1 MKTMARD
8 LNGPPVRLKDIAEE
22 LNVSVMTVSKV
33 VRGQTDVSEATRKR
47 VLERVRALNYQPNWI
62 ARSLAARQTF
72 IIGLVV
78 PDLMHSFFAEV
89 AKGVTRKL
97 RPRGYDVVIC
107 NSEED
112 AALERSEVEHLLS
125 RQVDGLILA
134 TAQSPDEDGLF
145 RKIEARGIPYVMI
158 DRRVL
163 ETKAAYV
170 GADNRE
176 IGRLATTHLIQE
188 GAKRIGH
195 IAGPRINIGLERLA
209 GYRAALEEHGI
220 EFREDLVVSG
230 VGDEGYSATRKLL
243 SLEPRADGIACFNDP
258 YAINAIRAAIE
269 LGLRLPHDVRVIGAG
284 NVHYSDLLRVP
295 LSTID
300 QQSSHTGEQAAEIL
314 LGMLGAQQKKASKKS
329 PKIVKIKPELVIR
342 ESTRA

>member
-1 MKTMARD
+1 MSSDRA
-8 LNGPPVRLKDIAEE
+8 GPPVRLKDIAEE

-89 AKGVTRKL
+89 AKGVTRKM
-97 RPRGYDVVIC
+97 RPHGYDVVIC

-134 TAQSPDEDGLF
+134 SSQFPGEDGLF

-158 DRRVL
+158 DRRFL

-170 GADNRE
+170 GSDNRE
-176 IGRLATTHLIQE
+176 IGRLATEHLIKE
-188 GAKRIGH
+188 GARVIGH
-195 IAGPRINIGLERLA
+195 IAGPRITTGAGRLE
-209 GYRAALEEHGI
+209 GYRTALEAHSLD
-220 EFREDLVVSG
+220 FRDDLVVDG
-230 VGDEGYSATRKLL
+230 FVDEGASAARKLL
-243 SLEPRADGIACFNDP
+243 TRTPRVDGVVCYNDP
-258 YAINAIRAAIE
+258 YAVNTIKVALE
-269 LGLRLPHDVRVIGAG
+269 LGLRIPQDVKVIGAG
-284 NVHYSDLLRVP
+284 NVHYSDLLIVP

-300 QQSSHTGEQAAEIL
+300 QQSTSTGEQAAEIL
-314 LGMLGAQQKKASKKS
+314 LGMIGPRQKKSKKG
-329 PKIVKIKPELVIR
+329 PKIVNIKPDLVVR
-342 ESTRA
+342 QSTRA

>member
-1 MKTMARD
+1 MARD
-8 LNGPPVRLKDIAEE
+8 ANGPPVRLKDIAEE

-47 VLERVRALNYQPNWI
+47 VLERVRELNYQPNWI

-89 AKGVTRKL
+89 AKGVTRKM

-112 AALERSEVEHLLS
+112 GALERSEVEHLLS

-134 TAQSPDEDGLF
+134 SSQAPDEDGLF
-145 RKIEARGIPYVMI
+145 RRIEARGTPYVLI
-158 DRRVL
+158 DRRFP

-170 GADNRE
+170 GAENRE
-176 IGRLATTHLIQE
+176 IGRLATEHLIEQ
-188 GAKRIGH
+188 GCKRIGH
-195 IAGPRINIGLERLA
+195 IAGPRIATGLGRLE
-209 GYRAALEEHGI
+209 GYRTALAAHDIEYREE
-220 EFREDLVVSG
+220 LVVEG
-230 VGDEGYSATRKLL
+230 VGDEGYSATKKLL
-243 SLEPRADGIACFNDP
+243 ALKERADGIVCFNDP
-258 YAINAIRAAIE
+258 YAVSAMKAVIE
-269 LGLRLPHDVRVIGAG
+269 AGLRIPEDIKVIGAG

-300 QQSSHTGEQAAEIL
+300 QKSTLTGEQAAEIL
-314 LGMLGAQQKKASKKS
+314 LAMIQPDKRKSSRKA
-329 PKIVKIKPELVIR
+329 KIVRIKPELVVR
-342 ESTRA
+342 ESTRV

>member
-1 MKTMARD
+1 MPRD
-8 LNGPPVRLKDIAEE
+8 ASGPPVRLKDIAEE

-47 VLERVRALNYQPNWI
+47 VLERVRELNYQPNWI

-89 AKGVTRKL
+89 AKGITRKF
-97 RPRGYDVVIC
+97 RPHGYDVVLC

-112 AALERSEVEHLLS
+112 AALERSEIEHLLS
-125 RQVDGLILA
+125 RQVDGLIIA
-134 TAQSPDEDGLF
+134 SAQVPGEDGIF
-145 RKIEARGIPYVMI
+145 RRIEARGTPYVLI
-158 DRRVL
+158 DRRFS

-170 GADNRE
+170 GSENRE
-176 IGRLATTHLIQE
+176 IGRIATQHLVDR
-188 GAKRIGH
+188 GARSIGH
-195 IAGPRINIGLERLA
+195 ISGPRITTGLGRLE
-209 GYRAALEEHGI
+209 GYRAALAENNIPYREE
-220 EFREDLVVSG
+220 LVVEG
-230 VGDEGYSATRKLL
+230 TTDEGYSATKRLL
-243 SLEPRADGIACFNDP
+243 ALDVDGIVCYNDP
-258 YAINAIRAAIE
+258 YAVNAIKAIME
-269 LGLRLPHDVRVIGAG
+269 SRRRIPEDVKVIGAG

-300 QQSSHTGEQAAEIL
+300 QRSAQTGEQAAEIL
-314 LGMLGAQQKKASKKS
+314 LGMIGPKRKKA
-329 PKIVKIKPELVIR
+329 PKIVRIKPELVAR

>member
-1 MKTMARD
+1 MPRD
-8 LNGPPVRLKDIAEE
+8 PNGPPVRLKDIAEE

-47 VLERVRALNYQPNWI
+47 VLARVRELNYQPNWI

-78 PDLMHSFFAEV
+78 PDLMHSFFAEI
-89 AKGVTRKL
+89 AKGVTRMM

-134 TAQSPDEDGLF
+134 SSQHPDEDGLF
-145 RKIEARGIPYVMI
+145 RRIEARGTPYVLI
-158 DRRVL
+158 DRRFP
-163 ETKAAYV
+163 ETKSAYV
-170 GADNRE
+170 GTENRE
-176 IGRLATTHLIQE
+176 IGRLATEHLIE
-188 GAKRIGH
+188 RGAKMIGH
-195 IAGPRINIGLERLA
+195 IAGPKITTGLRRLE
-209 GYRAALEEHGI
+209 GYKAALAARGIPYREE
-220 EFREDLVVSG
+220 LVMDGSA
-230 VGDEGYSATRKLL
+230 DEGYAAAKALL
-243 SLEPRADGIACFNDP
+243 ALDPRVDGIVCYNDP
-258 YAINAIRAAIE
+258 YAVNTLKATLE
-269 LGLRLPHDVRVIGAG
+269 SGLRVPEDVKVIGAG

-300 QQSSHTGEQAAEIL
+300 QKSAQIGEQAADIL
-314 LGMLGAQQKKASKKS
+314 LAMVGAKKRKA
-329 PKIVKIKPELVIR
+329 PKTVVIKPELVAR

>member
-1 MKTMARD
+1 MARD
-8 LNGPPVRLKDIAEE
+8 ANGPPVRLKDIAEE

-47 VLERVRALNYQPNWI
+47 VLDRVRELNYQPNWI

-89 AKGVTRKL
+89 AKGVTRKM

-134 TAQSPDEDGLF
+134 SSQAPDEDGLF
-145 RKIEARGIPYVMI
+145 RRIEARGTPYVLI
-158 DRRVL
+158 DRRFP

-170 GADNRE
+170 GAENRE
-176 IGRLATTHLIQE
+176 IGRMATEHLIGM
-188 GAKRIGH
+188 GARRIGH
-195 IAGPRINIGLERLA
+195 IAGPRIATGLGRLE
-209 GYRAALEEHGI
+209 GYRAALVAHDIEYREE
-220 EFREDLVVSG
+220 LVVEG

-243 SLEPRADGIACFNDP
+243 SAGVDGIVCFNDP
-258 YAINAIRAAIE
+258 YAVSAMKAVIE
-269 LGLRLPHDVRVIGAG
+269 AGLQIPQDIKVIGAG

-300 QQSSHTGEQAAEIL
+300 QKSMQTGEQAAEIL
-314 LGMLGAQQKKASKKS
+314 LGMIGPKKKKA
-329 PKIVKIKPELVIR
+329 PKIVRIKPELLVR
-342 ESTRA
+342 ESTRAAD

>member
-1 MKTMARD
+1 MARD

-47 VLERVRALNYQPNWI
+47 VLERVQALNYQPNWI

-89 AKGVTRKL
+89 AKGVTRKM
-97 RPRGYDVVIC
+97 RPHGYDVVIC

-134 TAQSPDEDGLF
+134 SSQAPGEDGLF
-145 RKIEARGIPYVMI
+145 RKIEARGTPYVMI
-158 DRRVL
+158 DRRFP
-163 ETKAAYV
+163 ETKAAFV
-170 GADNRE
+170 GAENRE
-176 IGRLATTHLIQE
+176 IGRLATEHLIAE
-188 GAKRIGH
+188 GAKCIGH
-195 IAGPRINIGLERLA
+195 IAGPKITTGIGRLE
-209 GYRAALEEHGI
+209 GYRTALAAHGM
-220 EFREDLVVSG
+220 EYRDELVVEG
-230 VGDEGYSATRKLL
+230 AADEGYSATKRLL
-243 SLEPRADGIACFNDP
+243 ALSPRADGIVCFNDP
-258 YAINAIRAAIE
+258 YAVSAMKAVMEA
-269 LGLRLPHDVRVIGAG
+269 GLRIPQDVKIIGAG
-284 NVHYSDLLRVP
+284 NVHYSDQLRVP

-300 QQSSHTGEQAAEIL
+300 QQSTHTGEQAAEIL
-314 LGMLGAQQKKASKKS
+314 FGMIAPTGKKARKNA
-329 PKIVKIKPELVIR
+329 PKIVRIKPELVVR

>member
-1 MKTMARD
+1 
-8 LNGPPVRLKDIAEE
+8 LKDIAEE

-47 VLERVRALNYQPNWI
+47 VLDRVRELNYQPNWI

-89 AKGVTRKL
+89 AKGVTSKC
-97 RPRGYDVVIC
+97 RPHGYDVVLC

-134 TAQSPDEDGLF
+134 SSQIPGEDGLF
-145 RKIEARGIPYVMI
+145 RRIEARGTPYVLI
-158 DRRVL
+158 DRRFP

-170 GADNRE
+170 GSENRE
-176 IGRLATTHLIQE
+176 IGRIATEHLIE
-188 GAKRIGH
+188 RGARRIGH
-195 IAGPRINIGLERLA
+195 IAGPRITTGMGRLE
-209 GYRAALEEHGI
+209 GYKAALADHHI
-220 EFREDLVVSG
+220 EFREELVVEG
-230 VGDEGYSATRKLL
+230 VGDEGYTATKQLL
-243 SLEPRADGIACFNDP
+243 ALQPRADGIFCYNDP
-258 YAINAIRAAIE
+258 YAVNALKAIIE
-269 LGLRLPHDVRVIGAG
+269 AGLDIPRDVKVIGAG

-300 QQSSHTGEQAAEIL
+300 QRSTHTGEQAAEIL
-314 LGMLGAQQKKASKKS
+314 LGMIGPKKKKA
-329 PKIVKIKPELVIR
+329 PRIVRIKPELVAR

>member
-1 MKTMARD
+1 MPRD
-8 LNGPPVRLKDIAEE
+8 VNGPPVRLKDIAEE

-47 VLERVRALNYQPNWI
+47 VLERVRELNYQPNWI

-89 AKGVTRKL
+89 AKGVTRKM

-134 TAQSPDEDGLF
+134 SSQAPDEDGLF
-145 RKIEARGIPYVMI
+145 RKIEARGTPYVLI
-158 DRRVL
+158 DRRFP

-170 GADNRE
+170 GAENRE
-176 IGRLATTHLIQE
+176 IGRLATEHLIAQ

-195 IAGPRINIGLERLA
+195 IAGPRIATGLGRSE
-209 GYRAALEEHGI
+209 GYRAALAAHGI
-220 EFREDLVVSG
+220 EYCEELVVEG
-230 VGDEGYSATRKLL
+230 VGDEGYSATKKLL
-243 SLEPRADGIACFNDP
+243 ALESPADGIVCFNDP
-258 YAINAIRAAIE
+258 YAVSAMKAVIE
-269 LGLRLPHDVRVIGAG
+269 AGLRIPQDVKVIGAG

-300 QQSSHTGEQAAEIL
+300 QQSTHTGEQAAEIL
-314 LGMLGAQQKKASKKS
+314 LGMINPQKRKARKA
-329 PKIVKIKPELVIR
+329 PKIVRIKPELLVR
-342 ESTRA
+342 ESTRG

>member
-1 MKTMARD
+1 MSRD
-8 LNGPPVRLKDIAEE
+8 PNGPPVRLKDIAEE

-47 VLERVRALNYQPNWI
+47 VLARVRELNYQPNWI

-89 AKGVTRKL
+89 AKGVTRIL

-134 TAQSPDEDGLF
+134 SSQVPGEDGLF
-145 RKIEARGIPYVMI
+145 RRIEARGTPYVLI
-158 DRRVL
+158 DRRFP

-170 GADNRE
+170 GSENRE
-176 IGRLATTHLIQE
+176 IGRMATEHLIQQ
-188 GAKRIGH
+188 GAKVIGH
-195 IAGPRINIGLERLA
+195 IAGPRITTGLGRLE
-209 GYRAALEEHGI
+209 GYRAALAAHGI
-220 EFREDLVVSG
+220 PYREELVVAG
-230 VGDEGYSATRKLL
+230 PGDEGLGAARQLL
-243 SLEPRADGIACFNDP
+243 AMSPRVDGIVCFNDP
-258 YAINAIRAAIE
+258 YAVSTMKAAME
-269 LGLRLPHDVRVIGAG
+269 AGLRIPEDVKVIGAG

-300 QQSSHTGEQAAEIL
+300 QKSTLTGEQAADIL
-314 LGMLGAQQKKASKKS
+314 FSMIGTKKKKS
-329 PKIVKIKPELVIR
+329 LKMVRIQPELVVR